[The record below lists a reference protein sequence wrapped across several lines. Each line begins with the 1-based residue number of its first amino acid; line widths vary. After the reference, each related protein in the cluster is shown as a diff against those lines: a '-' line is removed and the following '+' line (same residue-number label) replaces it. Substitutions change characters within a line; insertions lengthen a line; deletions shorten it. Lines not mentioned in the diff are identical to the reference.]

1 MGYGKFGPFGR
12 YSIHPRPSLFPPRP
26 SLTVSVVSDGDD
38 PLRPVPELGV
48 RHDEG
53 DDDREEHEG
62 GAHHVDDERLL
73 EVLLLVAVLEVVE
86 AGEGGALVE
95 GAVEQVR
102 HPLVV
107 GQAVVGEVRGYGE
120 ERSVIGARREGKGE

>member
-1 MGYGKFGPFGR
+1 MTGYGKFGPLR
-12 YSIHPRPSLFPPRP
+12 KYSIHPRSSLPPP

-48 RHDEG
+48 RYDEG

-62 GAHHVDDERLL
+62 GAHHVDAEGLL
-73 EVLLLVAVLEVVE
+73 EVLLLVDGSQGVE

-95 GAVEQVR
+95 GAVEQVW

-120 ERSVIGARREGKGE
+120 ERSVIGARRAGKGE